1 MQSRAGAV
9 AAAGVRWCCE
19 GALGVGGGWGCSG
32 PVFSWSRDGGRVV
45 DGFGAHGAAL
55 ASAFEDSMVVWRW
68 WGDGDRE
75 AARRSAAVAAASE
88 RSGAERRGAARCG
101 AVRRGVVWRG
111 AAWCGMARCRCT
123 SLSAVESYYLQ

>member
-88 RSGAERRGAARCG
+88 RNGAERRGGCG
-101 AVRRGVVWRG
+101 AVRRGVGWRG

>member
-1 MQSRAGAV
+1 M
-9 AAAGVRWCCE
+9 
-19 GALGVGGGWGCSG
+19 
-32 PVFSWSRDGGRVV
+32 V

-88 RSGAERRGAARCG
+88 RSGA
-101 AVRRGVVWRG
+101 VRRG
-111 AAWCGMARCRCT
+111 AAWCGVAWCGVVRHGSLQVYLSVRGRIVLPSVSGAVRGMAWCGVACVAPRRVV
-123 SLSAVESYYLQ
+123 AFVVP

>member
-1 MQSRAGAV
+1 MQLRAGAV
-9 AAAGVRWCCE
+9 AAGGVRWCCE

-88 RSGAERRGAARCG
+88 RSGAVRRGCG